1 MVSVYLAG
9 SDAHA
14 PEEHAHGERA
24 GDHQLHLSS
33 NKTIPQREDTQSGKG
48 FVHTELSSQSI
59 HHRFV
64 YLCNFIISLQFQQ
77 KAMCTF
83 ISAYLFFCRPTQP

>member
-9 SDAHA
+9 SDADA
-14 PEEHAHGERA
+14 PEEHALGERA

-48 FVHTELSSQSI
+48 FVHTE
-59 HHRFV
+59 
-64 YLCNFIISLQFQQ
+64 
-77 KAMCTF
+77 
-83 ISAYLFFCRPTQP
+83 